1 MDKAELE
8 RWNKRFSEGG
18 YLFGTQP
25 NAFLAEQSPRLR
37 PGMKALCIADG
48 EGRNGVWLASR
59 GLEVTT
65 FDFSPVGIEKAR
77 RLAAEKGVALD
88 VRHSSLED
96 WDWDAAQY
104 DLIAA
109 IFVQFATPPERA
121 RMFAGICR
129 ALKPGGVLVL
139 EGYRPEQLRY
149 GTGGPKQVEQL
160 YTAELLKEAFVA
172 LEILELRERDAEVD
186 EGGGHAGMSALIE
199 LVARRP

>member
-8 RWNKRFSEGG
+8 RWNKRFAEGG

-25 NAFLAEQSPRLR
+25 NAFLAAQASRLR

-88 VRHSSLED
+88 ARHCSLED

-104 DLIAA
+104 DLVAA

-129 ALKPGGVLVL
+129 ALKPGGLLVL

-160 YTAELLKEAFVA
+160 YTADLLKDAFAA

-186 EGGGHAGMSALIE
+186 EGGGHSGMSALIE